1 MLFLSAF
8 FQSEELVVRVREV
21 RAEQV
26 CAGGSCS
33 AQVSLGYGQSWEEPK
48 GYFNLL
54 F

>member
-8 FQSEELVVRVREV
+8 FQSKELVAGVREV

-26 CAGGSCS
+26 AAKGSCS
-33 AQVSLGYGQSWEEPK
+33 TQVSLGYGQSWEEPK

-54 F
+54 S